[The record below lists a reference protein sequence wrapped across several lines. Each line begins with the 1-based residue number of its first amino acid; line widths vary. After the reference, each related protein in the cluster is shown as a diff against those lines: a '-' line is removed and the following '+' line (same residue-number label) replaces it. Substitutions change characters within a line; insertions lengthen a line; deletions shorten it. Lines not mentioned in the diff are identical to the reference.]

1 MDNRYELYCL
11 VDPLFYDSPVIDG
24 AADFVHA
31 SRPAPTGWAR
41 TEQGE
46 VVALRPV
53 EAGLPEQGWKIQVSA
68 RPGDAAL
75 VMDTVWSYC
84 VRTGLAFTFLRGEH
98 VLHLR
103 NAKHAGRGAGGELA
117 TLYPADETRL
127 ERALTDLG
135 ALLDGRPCPSLPGS
149 LRIGGGPLHVR
160 YGAFA
165 ERHCAGPDGRLEPA
179 IADLDGRLVPEWHG
193 PVFATPAWVR
203 LPSFL
208 TPHLEAGRAVA
219 LDRLPYTVEAAL
231 RLTGGGGVHLARDA
245 RTGTRVVIK
254 EARPHAGLDADGAD
268 AVTRLEREREALTRL
283 AGLDAV
289 PALLAEHTVGEHRF
303 LVLEH
308 IQGTPLD
315 RLGRQGRGA
324 ADHTAWALEL
334 CVKVEAAVA
343 AVHARG
349 LVFGDL
355 HPGNVIV
362 RPDGGVALVGY
373 ERCVPL
379 EEAGGGAFAVPDGVT
394 GADVDH
400 HAAARLRLALFLPV
414 TELLRIDRFKAAELA
429 DLIRESYPVPHAFL
443 DEAVR
448 TITGVRRAKR
458 VPGAHIPAWYSA
470 TLPDPERWQRLRRS
484 MTMAILSSAT
494 PERDDRLFPGDIA
507 QFATGGLNLAHG
519 AAGVLLALEAAGSG
533 RFPEHERWL
542 RERAMR
548 PPEGARLGFYDGL
561 HGIAHAL
568 ARLGRQ
574 ADSLDLVQLASR
586 RRWESLGLDL
596 HGGLAGIGLN
606 LAHLADLTGES
617 QLLLRA
623 YDVADLV
630 ATRLSGRQ
638 PAPSAARTGLMYGSA
653 GPALFLLR
661 MHERTGEAGLLDLAE
676 AALRQDLGRR
686 AAQGDP
692 SPHLATGG
700 AGLAWV
706 LAEYL
711 RWRHDDDLLLAHG
724 ALDRAA
730 RAPFSFQPGL
740 FTGRAGLLAYLARER
755 GDDPEIET
763 QLRGLGCHAV
773 RYQAHLAFPGER
785 LLRLSMDLAT
795 GTAGV
800 LFAVAAA
807 LHDEPVT
814 LPFMRSSAAGAQ
826 PHLTLLDQRG
836 LGSETPC

>member
-11 VDPLFYDSPVIDG
+11 VDPVFYDSPVTDG
-24 AADFVHA
+24 AADLVHTG
-31 SRPAPTGWAR
+31 RPAPHGWTR

-46 VVALRPV
+46 LVALRPV
-53 EAGLPEQGWKIQVSA
+53 EAGLPEQGWKIHISA
-68 RPGDAAL
+68 RPDNAAL
-75 VMDTVWSYC
+75 VMDTVWLYC
-84 VRTGLAFTFLRGEH
+84 VRTGLAFSFLRGEH

-103 NAKHAGRGAGGELA
+103 NAKHAGGAGGELA
-117 TLYPADETRL
+117 TLYPADEAQL
-127 ERALTDLG
+127 ERALTELG
-135 ALLDGRPCPSLPGS
+135 ALLDGVRGPSVPGG
-149 LRIGGGPLHVR
+149 LRIGAGPLHVR

-165 ERHCAGPDGRLEPA
+165 ERHCTGPDGRLETA
-179 IADLDGRLVPEWHG
+179 IADLDGTLMPEWQG
-193 PVFATPAWVR
+193 PGFVVPSWVGLPAVLR
-203 LPSFL
+203 
-208 TPHLEAGRAVA
+208 PHLEAGRADV
-219 LDRLPYTVEAAL
+219 LDGLPYTVEAVL
-231 RLTGGGGVHLARDA
+231 HTTRGGGVHLARDA
-245 RTGTRVVIK
+245 RTGRRVVLK
-254 EARPHAGLDADGAD
+254 EARPHAGLDASGAD
-268 AVTRLEREREALTRL
+268 AVTRLERERAALTRL

-289 PALLAEHTVGEHRF
+289 PALLGDLTAGDHRV

-308 IQGTPLD
+308 ITGTPLA
-315 RLGRQGRGA
+315 RLSRDGRA
-324 ADHTAWALEL
+324 AAHTAWALDL
-334 CVKVEAAVA
+334 CARVEAAVSA
-343 AVHARG
+343 IHARG

-362 RPDGGVALVGY
+362 RPDGGIALVDY
-373 ERCVPL
+373 EMAVPFD
-379 EEAGGGAFAVPDGVT
+379 EAGGAAFAVPEGVT

-400 HAAARLRLALFLPV
+400 YALACLRLALFLPV

-429 DLIRESYPVPHAFL
+429 DLIREEFPVPDGFL

-484 MTMAILSSAT
+484 MTLAILSSAT

-519 AAGVLLALEAAGSG
+519 AAGVLLALELSGSG

-542 RERAMR
+542 AERAMR
-548 PPEGARLGFYDGL
+548 PPEGGRLGFYDGL

-568 ARLGRQ
+568 TRLGRQ
-574 ADSLDLVQLASR
+574 AEALDLVQLASG

-596 HGGLAGIGLN
+596 YGGLAGIGLN
-606 LAHLADLTGES
+606 LAHLADVTGES

-630 ATRLSGRQ
+630 ASRLAAEET
-638 PAPSAARTGLMYGSA
+638 APVGPPTGLMYGSA

-661 MHERTGEAGLLDLAE
+661 MHERTRESRLLDLAE
-676 AALRQDLGRR
+676 TALRRDLRRRR
-686 AAQGDP
+686 AAEDA
-692 SPHLATGG
+692 SPHLDSGG

-706 LAEYL
+706 LGEYL
-711 RWRHDDDLLLAHG
+711 RWRLDDDLLRAYG
-724 ALDRAA
+724 VLDRAA

-740 FTGRAGLLAYLARER
+740 FAGRAGLLAYLARQR
-755 GDDPEIET
+755 ADDPEIET

-773 RYQAHLAFPGER
+773 RYHAHLAFPGER

-800 LFAVAAA
+800 LLAVATA
-807 LHDEPVT
+807 LHEEPVT
-814 LPFMRSSAAGAQ
+814 LPFMPSAAATER
-826 PHLTLLDQRG
+826 PHLTLLDSQG